1 MSRPAI
7 PAEAF
12 DHGDPRRY
20 RRGCR
25 CTTCKT
31 GTTAAV
37 RRQRYL
43 RNTGRGTMVSP
54 KRAAHH
60 IELLRSHGMSDKD
73 IQTDAGVGPN
83 VFYRI
88 TGQRTDIRRN
98 TEARILAVK
107 PRPVDAPRSG
117 AHIPGRGTI
126 HRLRALAADGWPA
139 AHLGERCGK
148 RKQFIVHLQNSDPDT
163 ARVRRWVA
171 DYVIELS
178 NQLAGQQ
185 PEEHGV
191 AAHIAERIR
200 KAAASKGWA
209 GTAYW
214 DPDDYDNPDFTPATG
229 NQRLS
234 KNELGALRRAE
245 IAHLITFNLSY
256 ADIAARLGMSEN
268 YVRDIAREITTD
280 VSRIRSTEATTDV
293 TSLEA
298 AA

>member
-73 IQTDAGVGPN
+73 IQADAGVGPN

-88 TGQRTDIRRN
+88 AGQRTHIRRT

-107 PRPVDAPRSG
+107 PRRIDARRSG
-117 AHIPGRGTI
+117 AHISGRGTI

-171 DYVIELS
+171 DYVTDLS
-178 NQLAGQQ
+178 NQLAGRQ

-191 AAHIAERIR
+191 AAHIAARIR

-214 DPDDYDNPDFTPATG
+214 DPDDYDNPHFTPAAG
-229 NQRLS
+229 NQQLS
-234 KNELGALRRAE
+234 KNELGALRRSE
-245 IAHLITFNLSY
+245 IAHLITFNLSN
-256 ADIAARLGMSEN
+256 AEIAARLDMSEN
-268 YVRDIAREITTD
+268 YVRDIAREINTG
-280 VSRIRSTEATTDV
+280 VSRIRP
-293 TSLEA
+293 TSQAHIQPRMEA
-298 AA
+298 A